1 MLRTTVDSIENV
13 GRRTLDTIDELGS
26 FALFTLATVGWT
38 FRGVHG
44 FSRTRLLLPQLF
56 EIGTKSIPV
65 VLIVGGFVGAVLGL
79 EMFDQFAAIG
89 QEARIGGGIDLSVVK
104 QIGPV
109 LAAVM
114 IAGRVGGAV
123 TAELGTMR
131 VTEQLDALRVMG
143 TDPIAH
149 LVVPRVLAC
158 LLMVPMLTIFSNV
171 IGIAGGYL
179 VVVCGFGVNAADY
192 NSFASQFVGSYDV
205 ITGLV
210 KAVVF
215 GVTIGMIACHKG
227 FNCKPGAE
235 GVGRA
240 ATDSFVTSFIAIIV
254 INFFLAKFLKDLYH
268 VLYGYGGMSVF

>member
-1 MLRTTVDSIENV
+1 MIRAVAN
-13 GRRTLDTIDELGS
+13 TLDHVGAQTIRTIEGLGAFS
-26 FALFTLATVGWT
+26 RFSLASITWMI
-38 FRGVHG
+38 RGVGG
-44 FSRTRLLLPQLF
+44 FSRLSLLLPQLY

-89 QEARIGGGIDLSVVK
+89 QESRIGGVIDLSVVK

-158 LLMVPMLTIFSNV
+158 LMMVPILTIFSNV
-171 IGIAGGYL
+171 MGIAGGYL
-179 VVVCGFGVNAADY
+179 VVVKGFGVNAADY
-192 NSFASQFVGSYDV
+192 NNFAAQFVGSYDV
-205 ITGLV
+205 FTGLG

-215 GVTIGMIACHKG
+215 GGTIGMIACYKG

-240 ATDSFVTSFIAIIV
+240 ATDSFVTSFIAIII
-254 INFFLAKFLKDLYH
+254 INFFLAKFFKDLYH
-268 VLYGYGGMSVF
+268 VLYGYGGMTVF